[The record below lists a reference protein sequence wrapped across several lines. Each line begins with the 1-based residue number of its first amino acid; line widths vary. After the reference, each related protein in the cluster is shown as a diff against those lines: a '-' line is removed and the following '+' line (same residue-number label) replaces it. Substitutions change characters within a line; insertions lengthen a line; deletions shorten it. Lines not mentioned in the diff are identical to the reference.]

1 MGPWLGKNRRL
12 SGIRCRGDR
21 TLLDFE
27 PVDRQTLPQRTVEEP
42 VGLTAKELASVV
54 EEIAPALADGWVQKV
69 FQPTPH
75 TITLEIRAPGRTLLL
90 LCSADPETARIHLLG
105 RKPANPASP
114 PPFCQFLR
122 AHIHGA
128 HIDGLEQVPGDRIVR
143 LRLTSREGPCSLLAL
158 LTGRSADLLLLDAED
173 KILTTLEE
181 GQKKAGQPYRAPTR
195 SPLSRDPVTA
205 GDLHPDQDQPFPW
218 SHALEQRYRAKE
230 EELTLASLR
239 QRRGAELRKS
249 IKKTARRIEALRA
262 DLEKTERYREY
273 ARYGELLKT
282 NLGLIKKGQEQ
293 AVVIDYFDPAMPELT
308 LPLDPSKGPQ
318 ANMDDYFKKHR
329 KYLAADREIKPRLAA
344 AEKDLQGLQAER
356 KALELGTW
364 QPAQAEPRA
373 SKQSLSPSPV
383 QRSAFSVQ
391 HSKPSGPFRRF
402 TSTDGLPIYVG
413 RNARENDE
421 LTFKFAHSDDL
432 WLHAHGTP
440 GSHVVVRLEK
450 GADPPH
456 ETIRDAA
463 TLALLYSDL
472 KKSGKGEVIYT
483 RRKWVRKAKG
493 QPPGTVTVTQEKA
506 LFVQLDKARL
516 DRMKERA
523 GKPL

>member
-1 MGPWLGKNRRL
+1 M
-12 SGIRCRGDR
+12 
-21 TLLDFE
+21 
-27 PVDRQTLPQRTVEEP
+27 
-42 VGLTAKELASVV
+42 GLTAKELASVV

-69 FQPTPH
+69 FQPTPR
-75 TITLEIRAPGRTLLL
+75 TITLEIRAPGRTLML

-158 LTGRSADLLLLDAED
+158 LTGRNADLLLLDAED

-181 GQKKAGQPYRAPTR
+181 GQKKAGQPYRTPTR
-195 SPLSRDPVTA
+195 NPQARDTVTA
-205 GDLHPDQDQPFPW
+205 EGLPPDQNQPFPW
-218 SHALEQRYRAKE
+218 SHALEQRYQAKE
-230 EELTLASLR
+230 EELTLTSLR

-249 IKKTARRIEALRA
+249 LKKTARRIEALRA
-262 DLEKTERYREY
+262 DLEKAERYREY
-273 ARYGELLKT
+273 ARYGELLKA
-282 NLGLIKKGQEQ
+282 NLGLIQKGQEQ

-344 AEKDLQGLQAER
+344 AEKDLQGLQLER

-364 QPAQAEPRA
+364 QPTPNSERRQPGPQPSAVSR
-373 SKQSLSPSPV
+373 SPE
-383 QRSAFSVQ
+383 
-391 HSKPSGPFRRF
+391 KPSGPFRRF
-402 TSTDGLPIYVG
+402 TSTDGLSIYVG

-450 GADPPH
+450 GADPPQ

-516 DRMKERA
+516 DRMKERS

>member
-1 MGPWLGKNRRL
+1 M
-12 SGIRCRGDR
+12 
-21 TLLDFE
+21 LDFE

-69 FQPTPH
+69 FQPTPCA
-75 TITLEIRAPGRTLLL
+75 ITLEIRAPGRTLML

-105 RKPANPASP
+105 RRPANPASP

-143 LRLTSREGPCSLLAL
+143 LRLTTREGPCSLLAL

-173 KILTTLEE
+173 KILATLEE

-195 SPLSRDPVTA
+195 SPLSHDPVTA
-205 GDLHPDQDQPFPW
+205 GGLPPEQDQPFPW
-218 SHALEQRYRAKE
+218 SHALEQRYQAKE

-249 IKKTARRIEALRA
+249 IKKTARRIEALRE
-262 DLEKTERYREY
+262 DLDKAERYREY
-273 ARYGELLKT
+273 ARYGELLKA
-282 NLGLIKKGQEQ
+282 NLGLLKKGQEQ

-356 KALELGTW
+356 KALDLGAW
-364 QPAQAEPRA
+364 QPAPNSEQKHTSRQPSVVSR
-373 SKQSLSPSPV
+373 SPEK
-383 QRSAFSVQ
+383 
-391 HSKPSGPFRRF
+391 HSGPFRRF

-493 QPPGTVTVTQEKA
+493 QPAGTVTVTQEKA

-516 DRMKERA
+516 DRMKERS

>member
-1 MGPWLGKNRRL
+1 M
-12 SGIRCRGDR
+12 
-21 TLLDFE
+21 
-27 PVDRQTLPQRTVEEP
+27 
-42 VGLTAKELASVV
+42 GLTAKELASVV
-54 EEIAPALADGWVQKV
+54 EEIAPALADGWIQKV
-69 FQPTPH
+69 FQPTPR
-75 TITLEIRAPGRTLLL
+75 TITLEIRTPGRTLLL
-90 LCSADPETARIHLLG
+90 LCSADPETSRVHLLD
-105 RKPANPASP
+105 RRPSNPASP
-114 PPFCQFLR
+114 PAFCQFLR
-122 AHIHGA
+122 ARIHGA
-128 HIDGLEQVPGDRIVR
+128 HIDGLEQVPGDRILR
-143 LRLTSREGPCSLLAL
+143 LRLTTRAGPCSLLAL

-173 KILTTLEE
+173 TILTTLEE
-181 GQKKAGQPYRAPTR
+181 GQEKAGQPYQAPTR
-195 SPLSRDPVTA
+195 RPPSSDTVTA
-205 GDLHPDQDQPFPW
+205 VGLLPDQDHPFPW

-230 EELTLASLR
+230 EELALASLR

-249 IKKTARRIEALRA
+249 IKKTARRIEALRT
-262 DLEKTERYREY
+262 DLEKSERYREY
-273 ARYGELLKT
+273 ARYGELLKA
-282 NLGLIKKGQEQ
+282 NLGLIKKGHEQ
-293 AVVIDYFDPAMPELT
+293 VVVIDYFDPTMPELT

-329 KYLAADREIKPRLAA
+329 KYLAADREIKPRLGA

-364 QPAQAEPRA
+364 QPAPNKELRQ
-373 SKQSLSPSPV
+373 PSHQP
-383 QRSAFSVQ
+383 SAISRQ
-391 HSKPSGPFRRF
+391 PEKHSGPFRRF

-432 WLHAHGTP
+432 WLHAHGMP

-450 GADPPH
+450 GADPPL

-516 DRMKERA
+516 DRMKERS

>member
-1 MGPWLGKNRRL
+1 M
-12 SGIRCRGDR
+12 
-21 TLLDFE
+21 
-27 PVDRQTLPQRTVEEP
+27 
-42 VGLTAKELASVV
+42 GLTAKELASVV

-69 FQPTPH
+69 FQPTPR
-75 TITLEIRAPGRTLLL
+75 TITLEIRAPGRTLML

-195 SPLSRDPVTA
+195 SPLSRDTVTA
-205 GDLHPDQDQPFPW
+205 GGLPPDQDQPFPW
-218 SHALEQRYRAKE
+218 SHALEQRYQAKE

-273 ARYGELLKT
+273 ARYGELLKA

-308 LPLDPSKGPQ
+308 LPLDSSKGPQ

-364 QPAQAEPRA
+364 QPAPNSERRQPGHQPSAISR
-373 SKQSLSPSPV
+373 SPEK
-383 QRSAFSVQ
+383 
-391 HSKPSGPFRRF
+391 HSGPFRRF

-506 LFVQLDKARL
+506 LFIQLDKARL
-516 DRMKERA
+516 DRMKERS

>member
-1 MGPWLGKNRRL
+1 M
-12 SGIRCRGDR
+12 
-21 TLLDFE
+21 
-27 PVDRQTLPQRTVEEP
+27 
-42 VGLTAKELASVV
+42 GLTAQELASVV

-69 FQPTPH
+69 FQPTPN
-75 TITLEIRAPGRTLLL
+75 TITLEIRTPGRTLLL
-90 LCSADPETARIHLLG
+90 LCSADPETARVHLLG
-105 RKPANPASP
+105 RRPPNPASP

-143 LRLTSREGPCSLLAL
+143 LRLTTREGPCSLLAL

-173 KILTTLEE
+173 KILTSLEE

-195 SPLSRDPVTA
+195 RPASSDTVTTVS
-205 GDLHPDQDQPFPW
+205 LPPDQNQPFPW
-218 SHALEQRYRAKE
+218 SHALEQRYRTKE
-230 EELTLASLR
+230 EELALASLR

-249 IKKTARRIEALRA
+249 IKKTARRIEALRE
-262 DLEKTERYREY
+262 DLDKTDRYREY
-273 ARYGELLKT
+273 ARYGELLKA

-293 AVVIDYFDPAMPELT
+293 VVVIDYFDPAMPELT
-308 LPLDPSKGPQ
+308 LPLAPSKGPQ

-329 KYLAADREIKPRLAA
+329 KYLTADKEIKPRLAK

-356 KALELGTW
+356 KTLEQGTW
-364 QPAQAEPRA
+364 LPAP
-373 SKQSLSPSPV
+373 SPSPRLPRH
-383 QRSAFSVQ
+383 QPSTISHQPSAET
-391 HSKPSGPFRRF
+391 GPFRRF
-402 TSTDGLPIYVG
+402 ISTDGLPIYVG

-432 WLHAHGTP
+432 WLHAHGMP

-450 GADPPH
+450 GADPPP

-516 DRMKERA
+516 DRMKERS
-523 GKPL
+523 GKPR